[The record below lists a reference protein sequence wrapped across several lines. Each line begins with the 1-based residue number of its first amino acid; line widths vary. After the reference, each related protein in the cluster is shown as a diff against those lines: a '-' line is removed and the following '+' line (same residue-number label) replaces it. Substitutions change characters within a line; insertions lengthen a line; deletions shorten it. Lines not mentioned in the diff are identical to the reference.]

1 MPDNEQET
9 QERSAAANYAFA
21 RAFAVGLNALIVGLI
36 ATAFFAIALLWLQKS
51 SGIRLEKSQY
61 GGVLLFIFVLITLCA
76 YLVCDYIQSRKE
88 EDAKR
93 RRAANKPAAKGSEKI
108 RDDDW
113 GAILEARL
121 KEFDPL
127 FAENEDQSAPAPHPV
142 KQVAAAGAQASA
154 TIAPAVAAAVSA
166 PAPAPAK
173 DLTAILF
180 AQAVT
185 AAVAALEDRPT
196 LFAQFGV
203 NLFLAGASS
212 EIAAR
217 SRLAPAQGRQIL
229 ESMLAETGM
238 SKRSAGI
245 FAANASTFAQ
255 VPHFRA
261 PIEAGFRAMAAFA
274 QTGMADASALS
285 EMLVQWQIQDGIVHA
300 PEVMTFVT
308 TSVGVPPPGITIQ
321 PEDQQRVLRA
331 HATVITEVL
340 HRFQGREIH
349 NLGNGRI
356 IVFDDATRAIRAAA
370 QIMESL
376 DRFAR
381 ANPTLI
387 VVPRIGVDTDMGAI
401 VAHNYVSAALPRTVT
416 LATIA
421 SANCICCTEAAKDD
435 ATDIIEFQPVSL
447 SDIYS
452 DLPPLFAAAWSQAPV
467 DTSNAAPLEYRQVGA
482 RPIKPG

>member
-1 MPDNEQET
+1 LDHEQET
-9 QERSAAANYAFA
+9 HERSAAANYAFA
-21 RAFAVGLNALIVGLI
+21 RALAVGLNAFITGLI

-61 GGVLLFIFVLITLCA
+61 GGVLLFILVLITLCA
-76 YLVCDYIQSRKE
+76 YLVFDYIQSRKE

-93 RRAANKPAAKGSEKI
+93 RRAASKPAPKGPEKM
-108 RDDDW
+108 RADDW

-127 FAENEDQSAPAPHPV
+127 FAENEERESLAPQPA
-142 KQVAAAGAQASA
+142 KQVAAAAGAPSASP
-154 TIAPAVAAAVSA
+154 APTAAAA
-166 PAPAPAK
+166 PMPAPAK

-185 AAVAALEDRPT
+185 AAVAALEETPT
-196 LFAQFGV
+196 PFLSFGV
-203 NLFLAGASS
+203 NLFVAGAAG

-217 SRLAPAQGRQIL
+217 TRLTPANGKNLL
-229 ESMLAETGM
+229 EAMLLETGM
-238 SKRSAGI
+238 SKRGASG
-245 FAANASTFAQ
+245 FAANAGTFAQ
-255 VPHFRA
+255 VPHFRG
-261 PIEAGFRAMAAFA
+261 PIEAGFRAMADFA

-285 EMLVQWQIQDGIVHA
+285 EMLAQWRIQDGIVHA
-300 PEVMTFVT
+300 PDIMTFVA
-308 TSVGVPPPGITIQ
+308 TSVGVPPPGLTIK

-331 HATVITEVL
+331 HATVMTEVL

-356 IVFDDATRAIRAAA
+356 IVFDDATRAIRAAT
-370 QIMESL
+370 QIMEAL
-376 DRFAR
+376 DKFAR
-381 ANPTLI
+381 ANPALI
-387 VVPRIGVDTDMGAI
+387 VAPRIGVDTGLAAI
-401 VAHNYVSAALPRTVT
+401 VAHDFVSAALPRTVT

-435 ATDIIEFQPVSL
+435 ATDIIEFQAVSL

-467 DTSNAAPLEYRQVGA
+467 DSSNAAPLEYRQVGA
-482 RPIKPG
+482 LPIKAG

>member
-1 MPDNEQET
+1 MSDNEHDPH
-9 QERSAAANYAFA
+9 ERSAAANYAFT
-21 RAFAVGLNALIVGLI
+21 RALAVGLNALITGLI

-61 GGVLLFIFVLITLCA
+61 GGVLLFILVLVTLCA
-76 YLVCDYIQSRKE
+76 YLVFDYIQSRKDE
-88 EDAKR
+88 EAKR
-93 RRAANKPAAKGSEKI
+93 KRAANRPTLKSSEKI

-127 FAENEDQSAPAPHPV
+127 FAENEGPPASQPAKQATPAGGKAAPSSAP
-142 KQVAAAGAQASA
+142 VAAA
-154 TIAPAVAAAVSA
+154 TTTAPV
-166 PAPAPAK
+166 K

-185 AAVAALEDRPT
+185 AAIAAREETPT
-196 LFAQFGV
+196 LFVSFGV
-203 NLFLAGASS
+203 NLFVAGAAG
-212 EIAAR
+212 EIANRAR
-217 SRLAPAQGRQIL
+217 LTPANGKHVL
-229 ESMLAETGM
+229 ESMLLETGM
-238 SKRSAGI
+238 SKRSASA

-261 PIEAGFRAMAAFA
+261 PIDAGFRAMAEFA
-274 QTGMADASALS
+274 QSGMADASALS
-285 EMLVQWQIQDGIVHA
+285 EMLVQWGIQDGIVHA
-300 PEVMTFVT
+300 PEAMTFVT
-308 TSVGVPPPGITIQ
+308 TSVGVPPPGIAIQ
-321 PEDQQRVLRA
+321 PEDQQRVLRT
-331 HATVITEVL
+331 HTTVMTEVL

-356 IVFDDATRAIRAAA
+356 IVFDDATRAIRAAT

-376 DRFAR
+376 DKFAR

-387 VVPRIGVDTDMGAI
+387 VAPRIGVDTDIGAI
-401 VAHNYVSAALPRTVT
+401 VGHNYVSAALPRTVT

-435 ATDIIEFQPVSL
+435 ATDIIEFQPISL
-447 SDIYS
+447 SDIYT

-467 DTSNAAPLEYRQVGA
+467 DVSNAAPLEYRQVGA
-482 RPIKPG
+482 LPIKAG